1 MKRLSIKWIIVSLN
15 LLCIATCMTSTMLQ
29 AQVTNT
35 PAVPTD
41 IAITAVANTSAGSSM
56 IDLKMPKGVQVNTL
70 KATLNGTDISERF
83 RTVDCEPALC
93 EEATLS
99 VADGVRAG
107 KNVLT
112 VIAKSESG
120 AFVSSRLRFEGSS
133 PTAPLSLLPRLK
145 SVNSQVSPRSAVSG
159 GIESP
164 FMPPTISLKTV
175 AIGGWGGTFDANN
188 PWFRIGTTGY
198 PSTTPTNCSGGSKY
212 LAVVLDRQ
220 TLVEKTASPESS
232 SQCLAN
238 AGALTAYLKT
248 LSSSDLV
255 VIGTNYG
262 QNADAGL
269 DTTPIG
275 GTKYAGSPGT
285 SYPAGYMAIGVGG
298 ASPGTAYEPYYFI
311 APGYEAVYPFAMG
324 TLQEDSYGN
333 YNFQSS
339 DVVEYAVSPNDPSY
353 LTSGQ
358 TSVVS
363 IATPASLGNS
373 ASTNIYTPGPSQNN
387 GYWLL
392 VVSRYSL
399 NTEPGCTQTSTSAD
413 GLTAFHAGCGVFYAT
428 GSSDAPTSKAA
439 YVALTNALNLV
450 NAWQLAFLTTVG
462 QAGYGNI
469 WQVGGF
475 QSYTSTSNGFMEFSQ
490 AVQAL
495 YGTPNL
501 TLSMGGAGSAYT
513 LISSPGNGGPLN
525 GASVESTTTL
535 AAQGQ
540 SGLVHGILQRNLNG
554 LFLPAQTSQESQAL
568 FAAKGGT
575 SSPDF
580 KLTKATLQQ
589 PTDWPSSSQTN
600 LLSGADSLFGQLSAY
615 RYLSWVL
622 LNNIYMKGIQGS
634 HQDDIH
640 YFFTGSSN
648 TFINYH
654 TYDST
659 QILWPDP
666 AFAFGPYV
674 LPCDSMSGP
683 NNTVCTSNILGA
695 NDPLVFTENDFVSV
709 RNQLS
714 LEVRYLTNTL
724 QFLVTGSASMKAT
737 IAGGNSSVGIAL
749 TGAAATIL
757 GSKLVPVPPIT
768 KVTTSWQNIVSMI
781 GGIASVASAIPGI
794 GTVAGVIA
802 DGSKIA
808 SAVSSGASA
817 IGGIAGIAA
826 GAGQITSSSTS
837 NALPS
842 SFGKF
847 ATTIG
852 QLADGSMQGQLSSG
866 FDTTVDSITSDW
878 GRISTIG
885 PMVVDSDNT
894 VFFSPNQVIQNI
906 AVSTLT
912 SAASRSFYIA
922 LMPIFNNIQYWQG
935 VSGDSSTPSNNIPD
949 MGYYSSDYITG
960 GATCSA
966 YYLNPKFAKGD
977 PPSGLGSIQPNSSVY
992 YPSSAG
998 TPEYFDKDDSGS
1010 IIDFYVIAGS
1020 TTGSGSDSPNIQVID
1035 PTLANTLFSAAGL
1048 NLPIDEFV
1056 TPNGPMRSVWTNAH
1070 DTNPAGHTAPTVC
1083 NAGSASG
1090 YGAIGTPPLS
1100 GAPAPTATSTTLLAP
1115 TSSILGSN
1123 VVLSATVMAGTTLVT
1138 QGKMFFL
1145 DSGVIISTVPMTS
1158 TGTASTTLQDLSLGA
1173 HSFQAKYSR
1182 VDPYDT
1188 SSSAIMPLTVY
1199 TNAPDLNLSISNS
1212 TLQVSYGATSSPL
1225 TLQVTS
1231 LAGLAGTVNL
1241 TCSGLPVGMTCSF
1254 NPAQVA
1260 LTAGSVTTASFTI
1273 SGTAQKAGML
1283 SFESIGGLLL
1293 LPLSLLCL
1301 TQIRKGARNI
1311 PALLFVL
1318 LISAVSIGGLA
1329 GCSGGATDSFKET
1342 GSKTI
1347 LVIASTSSVTK
1358 SIPVLVNIQ

>member
-1 MKRLSIKWIIVSLN
+1 MKRLSIKWIVFSLN
-15 LLCIATCMTSTMLQ
+15 LLCIATCMTSIMLQ
-29 AQVTNT
+29 AQATTSPTVS
-35 PAVPTD
+35 TD
-41 IAITAVANTSAGSSM
+41 IAITAVANTSAGSST
-56 IDLKMPKGVQVNTL
+56 IDVKMLKGVQVNTL
-70 KATLNGTDISERF
+70 KATLNGTDISQMF
-83 RTVDCEPALC
+83 RTVDCDPALC

-112 VIAKSESG
+112 AVAKGEGG
-120 AFVSSRLRFEGSS
+120 AVVSSRLRFEGSS
-133 PTAPLSLLPRLK
+133 PTASLSLLPQLK
-145 SVNSQVSPRSAVSG
+145 SVNSQLSPRASVSG

-164 FMPPTISLKTV
+164 FMPPTISLKTA
-175 AIGGWGGTFDANN
+175 AIGGWGGTFDASS

-198 PSTTPTNCSGGSKY
+198 PSAAPSNCSGGAKY

-255 VIGTNYG
+255 VVGTVYG

-275 GTKYAGSPGT
+275 GTKYSGSPGT

-311 APGYEAVYPFAMG
+311 APGYEAVYPFAAG

-353 LTSGQ
+353 LTSNQ

-363 IATPASLGNS
+363 LATPASLANGS
-373 ASTNIYTPGPSQNN
+373 SIVTNIYTPGPAQTN

-392 VVSRYSL
+392 LVSRYSL
-399 NTEPGCTQTSTSAD
+399 DTEPGCAQTSASTD
-413 GLTAFHAGCGVFYAT
+413 GLTAFHAGCGAFYAT

-439 YVALTNALNLV
+439 YLALASALNSV

-475 QSYTSTSNGFMEFSQ
+475 QSYSSSSNGFMEFSQ

-495 YGTPNL
+495 NGTPNL
-501 TLSMGGAGSAYT
+501 TLSTGSTGSAYT

-525 GASVESTTTL
+525 GAAVESTTAL

-568 FAAKGGT
+568 FAVKGGT

-580 KLTKATLQQ
+580 KLTEAALQQ
-589 PTDWPSSSQTN
+589 PVDWPSSSQTT
-600 LLSGADSLFGQLSAY
+600 LLPGADSIAGQIAAY
-615 RYLSWVL
+615 RYMSAVL
-622 LNNIYMKGIQGS
+622 LEYRYIKGVNGL
-634 HQDDIH
+634 HNDDIH

-654 TYDST
+654 TYDPNDMIWPGIPN
-659 QILWPDP
+659 QI
-666 AFAFGPYV
+666 GNYV
-674 LPCDSMSGP
+674 SPCDSVVPGTGGDDTCVTGYGSFTLYDF
-683 NNTVCTSNILGA
+683 TVVK
-695 NDPLVFTENDFVSV
+695 D
-709 RNQLS
+709 QLS
-714 LEVRYLTNTL
+714 KEVIDLTNTL
-724 QFLVTGSASMKAT
+724 QFLVTGSTSMKAT
-737 IAGGNSSVGIAL
+737 ITGGNSSVGIAL

-757 GSKLVPVPPIT
+757 GSKLVPVPP
-768 KVTTSWQNIVSMI
+768 VTMVKTSWQNIVSMI

-817 IGGIAGIAA
+817 IGGIADIAG

-852 QLADGSMQGQLSSG
+852 ELADGSMQGQLSSG

-885 PMVVDSDNT
+885 PMVVDSSNT

-922 LMPIFNNIQYWQG
+922 LMPIFNNVQYWPG
-935 VSGDSSTPSNNIPD
+935 VSGDSSTPANNVPD
-949 MGYYSSDYITG
+949 MGYFTESSVTG
-960 GATCSA
+960 DQTCSA
-966 YYLNPKFAKGD
+966 YYLTPKLAKGD
-977 PPSGLGSIQPNSSVY
+977 PPAGLGTIQPNSSVY

-998 TPEYFDKDDSGS
+998 TPEYFDKDNSGS
-1010 IIDFYVIAGS
+1010 PIDFYVIAGS
-1020 TTGSGSDSPNIQVID
+1020 TTGSGSDSPTVQVID

-1056 TPNGPMRSVWTNAH
+1056 TPNGPMSSVWTNAH
-1070 DTNPAGHTAPTVC
+1070 DTNPAGHDAPTVC
-1083 NAGSASG
+1083 NAALG
-1090 YGAIGTPPLS
+1090 YGWGASSPIS
-1100 GAPAPTATSTTLLAP
+1100 GAPALTPTSTRLLAP

-1138 QGKMFFL
+1138 QGNMFFL
-1145 DSGVIISTVPMTS
+1145 DSGVIIGTVPMTS
-1158 TGTASTTLQDLSLGA
+1158 TGTAATTLQDLSLGA

-1199 TNAPDLNLSISNS
+1199 SNAPDLNLSVSNS
-1212 TLQVSYGATSSPL
+1212 TLQVTYGATSSPL

-1231 LAGLAGTVNL
+1231 LAGLAGTVTL
-1241 TCSGLPVGMTCSF
+1241 SCSGLPVGMTCTF
-1254 NPAQVA
+1254 NPAQVT

-1273 SGTAQKAGML
+1273 SDTAQKAGML
-1283 SFESIGGLLL
+1283 SFEGIGALLL
-1293 LPLSLLCL
+1293 LPFSLLCL
-1301 TQIRKGARNI
+1301 TRIRKGARSI
-1311 PALLFVL
+1311 SALLFLL
-1318 LISAVSIGGLA
+1318 LISAVYIGSLA
-1329 GCSGGATDSFKET
+1329 GCSGGSADSFKET

-1347 LVIASTSSVTK
+1347 LVIASTDSVTR